1 MEHGGLEH
9 GQTLYRKQLHVPL
22 ITRLPDGVGAGRRVA
37 ELARQLDIAPTVR
50 ALAGLPPADTPGRVL
65 IAADGKPLPGDDEA
79 AAETHLKFVGGGLEA
94 LMTASWK
101 VIVHDAGN
109 EVEVYDLAAD
119 PGEERDVASEHPV
132 LAGFGRQ
139 RLNELAEAQPAST
152 APAADTPPLDS
163 ETLERL
169 RPLGYLS
176 N

>member
-1 MEHGGLEH
+1 
-9 GQTLYRKQLHVPL
+9 
-22 ITRLPDGVGAGRRVA
+22 
-37 ELARQLDIAPTVR
+37 
-50 ALAGLPPADTPGRVL
+50 
-65 IAADGKPLPGDDEA
+65 
-79 AAETHLKFVGGGLEA
+79 LKFVGGGLEA
-94 LMTASWK
+94 LMTERWK

-119 PGEERDVASEHPV
+119 PGEERDVAGEHPV
-132 LAGFGRQ
+132 LAGFARQ
-139 RLNELAEAQPAST
+139 RLNELAGAQPAST